1 MTDNRTQATK
11 AYIHSFLNEKISV
24 RPLPMDLQ
32 KSTPFVLKSN
42 YSCFS
47 SAIMEKKVVLC
58 YPKDEKTTTPSK
70 VHRHLEMLESM
81 TQHPAIL
88 VLTEVPSYN
97 IKRLIDQRVNFII
110 NGKQMFVPSLLMDLR
125 KLPTKDR
132 DIKEQ
137 GYSRPGNICGR
148 AYYFCDRTEIMGYL
162 VPKCVSESETASWTA
177 ASILYEISFFG
188 FNEQDMLDERKKLD
202 KAIRETKK
210 IKEMS
215 EEEKRNYY
223 EDFDDFIKMLGEPI
237 DGDDLEYDENTVIR
251 EMITTHI
258 SIYRIVSEV
267 YNELNDKLLSTT

>member
-70 VHRHLEMLESM
+70 VHRHLEMLESL

-125 KLPTKDR
+125 KLGLQYAVLLGIGSHHPHLR
-132 DIKEQ
+132 
-137 GYSRPGNICGR
+137 
-148 AYYFCDRTEIMGYL
+148 RTER
-162 VPKCVSESETASWTA
+162 
-177 ASILYEISFFG
+177 FG
-188 FNEQDMLDERKKLD
+188 RHPGREQDRGSGRHYPFRHRQRPAQVRK
-202 KAIRETKK
+202 R
-210 IKEMS
+210 
-215 EEEKRNYY
+215 R
-223 EDFDDFIKMLGEPI
+223 P
-237 DGDDLEYDENTVIR
+237 
-251 EMITTHI
+251 
-258 SIYRIVSEV
+258 
-267 YNELNDKLLSTT
+267 